1 MRRGC
6 QARVGAESRKPPQF
20 APTQRRGCVTQSAV
34 VLTAGTGR
42 DVLGRDADLA
52 AIARFLAGEPSPAA
66 ALVLEGEAGIGKTTL
81 WAQAIERAAALSYTV
96 LSSRP
101 AQSDEGLSFAGLGDL
116 LGGVLERV
124 LPELPAPQQAALEVA
139 LALAE

>member
-1 MRRGC
+1 MWRAC
-6 QARVGAESRKPPQF
+6 QPRVCAETRKPPHF

-52 AIARFLAGEPSPAA
+52 AIARFVAGEPSPAA
-66 ALVLEGEAGIGKTTL
+66 ALVFEGEAGIGKTTL
-81 WAQAIERAAALSYTV
+81 WVHAIERAAALSYTV

-101 AQSDEGLSFAGLGDL
+101 AESDA
-116 LGGVLERV
+116 
-124 LPELPAPQQAALEVA
+124 
-139 LALAE
+139 